1 MENIKTSSF
10 KDFEDVKKRLF
21 ELVDFISS
29 YKKNENNL
37 KQKIDLINQEY
48 FLNDFEEEIN
58 KEVYLKTLQ
67 SCFLKNDNNYF
78 YNLKT
83 DIEFLLKNSVS
94 LKDLKDLF
102 FTFYDKIIESDLDSF
117 KTSGYAYV
125 NFEEKI
131 KDLIKILFNLS
142 YLPELMDKINE
153 EIENQDQDQEKHNY
167 WLKHLISTAYLKND
181 EWLNVILSFDG
192 KVFASYYSHHSD
204 KVNEMLHNY
213 ANEDD
218 EKFILLFNYIYS
230 IRKELINYLNSEV
243 CLRLNYTFQLMLEKV
258 VNKSDE
264 LLKLSNL
271 NHKETKYL
279 NILPKYFEK
288 LIEKLEKNQ
297 FKNESEKNNLIL
309 DIIDFKQKIH
319 FLLNIDLVK
328 SGKIGKDWGG
338 ISFIDILENLMKD
351 TDINQDKD
359 KDKDKDLGYNNVKNN
374 ENLLKFKNLLKLLLI
389 SYSDKYNN
397 SPFENLLHDAFYYN
411 FFYLMQKL
419 EKRIYFYSNL
429 NHEEKENKKNLFY
442 QILNDFIQEVMND
455 EYYSEQLMEN
465 MLKHKSSLN
474 GLVFLEKNI
483 SINNKMLFLKW
494 FYEKN
499 QEILS
504 HFKDK
509 NSFNCYLNEIYD
521 MVKKSNSLNMFDK
534 QNLRNFFNILN
545 GFKFM
550 DLNFY
555 NNLELDKVDELK
567 KHNIIETINAFN
579 SIKQHI
585 YQPND
590 ELEKIKCLLIEKAK
604 QDSQKYIDALIK

>member
-1 MENIKTSSF
+1 MENIKASSF

-48 FLNDFEEEIN
+48 FLNEFEEEIN

-67 SCFLKNDNNYF
+67 SCFLKDDNNYF

-83 DIEFLLKNSVS
+83 DIKYLLKNSVS
-94 LKDLKDLF
+94 LKDLKDLKDLF
-102 FTFYDKIIESDLDSF
+102 FAFYDKIIKSDFDSF

-131 KDLIKILFNLS
+131 KDLIKTLFNLS
-142 YLPELMDKINE
+142 YLPELMNEINK
-153 EIENQDQDQEKHNY
+153 EIEYQEKHDY
-167 WLKHLISTAYLKND
+167 WLKHLISTAYLKNN
-181 EWLNVILSFDG
+181 EWLNIILSFDG

-204 KVNEMLHNY
+204 KVNEMLHDY
-213 ANEDD
+213 ANEDA

-243 CLRLNYTFQLMLEKV
+243 CLRLNYTFQLMLEKA

-264 LLKLSNL
+264 LLKSGNL
-271 NHKETKYL
+271 NNKETKCL
-279 NILPKYFEK
+279 NILPNYFEK

-328 SGKIGKDWGG
+328 SGKIGKDWKG
-338 ISFIDILENLMKD
+338 ISFVDILENLMKD
-351 TDINQDKD
+351 INVNQDQEQNG
-359 KDKDKDLGYNNVKNN
+359 DLDYNVLKNN
-374 ENLLKFKNLLKLLLI
+374 KNLLKFKNLLRLLLI
-389 SYSDKYNN
+389 SYSDKYL
-397 SPFENLLHDAFYYN
+397 ENLLHDDFHYN

-419 EKRIYFYSNL
+419 EKRINFYSNL
-429 NHEEKENKKNLFY
+429 NHEERKNKKNLFY
-442 QILNDFIQEVMND
+442 QILNNFIQETMND
-455 EYYSEQLMEN
+455 EYYGEQLMEN

-474 GLVFLEKNI
+474 GLVFLEENI
-483 SINNKMLFLKW
+483 SVDNKILFLKW

-509 NSFNCYLNEIYD
+509 NKFNRYLNEIYD
-521 MVKKSNSLNMFDK
+521 MIKKTNSLNMFDK

-555 NNLELDKVDELK
+555 NNLELDKMGKLK
-567 KHNIIETINAFN
+567 KHNIVETINVFN

-590 ELEKIKCLLIEKAK
+590 ELEKIKYLLIEKAK